1 MYVFWMALLTVMPLF
16 TLTACEQ
23 VIDSTNEETM
33 ETVDNYIDELPKD
46 RRLSHDEAM
55 GLAAPDFNYVDGAS
69 LEEINYL
76 RQRAQDPNEIN
87 AKYAL
92 ATYQTWHHKEP
103 AIETEGYQTIFNL
116 AKLGHP
122 HACADVYNWIKGN
135 SENFFKDILKIKK
148 LEVEKIS
155 ESCLETA
162 VIYNAN
168 GIKYD
173 YIDFVF
179 FDYVNE
185 NNYSQLVPKLM
196 QEIDHLRL
204 ERTKEYLLMYLFS
217 WKNSFMNDVP
227 DNNLADMTMISQYLQ
242 ILAFDPYHFDQLE
255 ACAWLRYYDEDVIPY
270 LKKHQL
276 PDLSILLEELE
287 LALPVLRAKLKNTKV
302 DGQQCQTRYL
312 EIRDTKRNPDV
323 FEKDFY

>member
-1 MYVFWMALLTVMPLF
+1 MYVFWMALLTVTPLF

-23 VIDSTNEETM
+23 VVDSTNEETM

-55 GLAAPDFNYVDGAS
+55 GLAGPDFNYVDGAS

-87 AKYAL
+87 AQYAL

-103 AIETEGYQTIFNL
+103 AIETEGYQSIFEL
-116 AKLGHP
+116 AKLGQP
-122 HACADVYNWIKGN
+122 HACADVYQWTRYTDD
-135 SENFFKDILKIKK
+135 FFTEDLKINRKK
-148 LEVEKIS
+148 IIQLN
-155 ESCLETA
+155 ESCLEIA
-162 VIYNAN
+162 LEYNAN
-168 GIKYD
+168 VIKLD
-173 YIDFVF
+173 YIKHF
-179 FDYVNE
+179 FTDHINE
-185 NNYSQLVPKLM
+185 DNYSQLLPKRM
-196 QEIDHLRL
+196 KNADKLRL
-204 ERTKEYLLMYLFS
+204 ARTKEYLLIYLFS

-227 DNNLADMTMISQYLQ
+227 DNNLADMNMISQYLQ

-255 ACAWLRYYDEDVIPY
+255 ACAWLRYYEEDVIPY

-276 PDLSILLEELE
+276 PQFDRLPEELE
-287 LALPVLRAKLKNTKV
+287 LALPVLKAKLNDTKV